1 MLVLLADLVPEVGG
15 EELVEEVEVR
25 EIPGAVVTGPDG
37 DDLLGEKVGLDA
49 PVLAQ
54 PHDQVFDEVLV
65 VVEQF

>member
-25 EIPGAVVTGPDG
+25 EIPGAVVTGRDG
-37 DDLLGEKVGLDA
+37 DDLLGEKVGLDV